1 MNGPDAKNSTN
12 PAILDSLIIIIYNS
26 FLAAAAI
33 TGNWT
38 FQTLAI
44 QAVLSFFL
52 VYYSL
57 ANRGMFTQV
66 VEIFTAAK
74 NGARIERIAMD
85 GMKWL
90 GSLAFVIGYALVYL
104 FAAYSSIS
112 TTGQIQTDYPGFAY
126 AILAWVT
133 IAIWIFMAGSKQ
145 QVANRNFTIPILI
158 ALMFYLMTKQEASMS
173 LMLVAMLAKTLL
185 EIYENKINWI
195 LADMNMKFKRGY

>member
-145 QVANRNFTIPILI
+145 EVAQIGKRLLAFPLHRVYTCHCTGSHAFPVL
-158 ALMFYLMTKQEASMS
+158 KG
-173 LMLVAMLAKTLL
+173 AMGDRL
-185 EIYENKINWI
+185 EYIGTG
-195 LADMNMKFKRGY
+195 RSV